1 MPPKNLANNSHI
13 DVEKIKTILPH
24 RYPFLL
30 VDRVVEINK
39 GESLIALKNVTVN
52 EPFFQGH
59 FPQLKIMPGVLI
71 VEALAQAGG
80 ILVYYSLGEPENKL
94 LVLSKIEKARFRKP
108 VTPGDQLRLE
118 VKLLRLR
125 HGVCQVE
132 GKAYVGEELVG
143 EGLVTAS
150 LVEIGEMNDRG

>member
-1 MPPKNLANNSHI
+1 
-13 DVEKIKTILPH
+13 
-24 RYPFLL
+24 
-30 VDRVVEINK
+30 
-39 GESLIALKNVTVN
+39 
-52 EPFFQGH
+52 
-59 FPQLKIMPGVLI
+59 MPGVLI